1 MKLVAGVKPDHFE
14 ENTHPKLTYTI
25 LLLGVV
31 DNLTMNLS

>member
-14 ENTHPKLTYTI
+14 ENTQPKLTYTI

-31 DNLTMNLS
+31 DNLTMYLS